1 MAREGLTAGG
11 KAFAVLSTFGRDH
24 AHQTLSQIA
33 RRTGLPL
40 STAHRI
46 VTELANWGALERD
59 DEGRWHIGLRLWEVG
74 SLCPRGQ
81 ILREVALPYLQDLY
95 EATHENI
102 QLAVR
107 EGTELTFVERI
118 AGHRSVE
125 LKTMVGTRFP
135 LSSTGVGMVLLAFAP
150 TDIRDVVLSQP
161 LPRHTQF
168 TVADPRRLRA
178 MLASIRRHGYAVNDR
193 QLSEHTVA
201 LAAPVRIGAGGPV
214 HAALGIVVLGKT
226 AAAAR
231 HLRQPVVTAADAISV
246 VLGRRAG
253 SSPATTDSSPSAS
266 GIALPSGGSRL

>member
-11 KAFAVLSTFGRDH
+11 KALAVLSTFGRDH
-24 AHQTLSQIA
+24 AQLTLSQIA

-46 VTELANWGALERD
+46 VAELADWGALERD

-135 LSSTGVGMVLLAFAP
+135 LPATGVGMVCS
-150 TDIRDVVLSQP
+150 RS
-161 LPRHTQF
+161 PRLTSA
-168 TVADPRRLRA
+168 TPSCPSRCR
-178 MLASIRRHGYAVNDR
+178 
-193 QLSEHTVA
+193 
-201 LAAPVRIGAGGPV
+201 
-214 HAALGIVVLGKT
+214 
-226 AAAAR
+226 
-231 HLRQPVVTAADAISV
+231 VTPSS
-246 VLGRRAG
+246 RWRTRAG
-253 SSPATTDSSPSAS
+253 SARCSPPCDGTGMP
-266 GIALPSGGSRL
+266 